1 MNKFDF
7 LILLLPFLT
16 TLIYVLTFFISQFL
30 KRNSYL
36 SNLLYS
42 FVLILV
48 IKIILVFIFKDLIE
62 IKEFIYIFF
71 AYLCMSFV
79 FMNLI
84 QVPISSLQVKILR
97 IIKKNN
103 GLKDSK
109 IYNIYN
115 ANHIFEERFNTLLK
129 NKTIKKDKALIR
141 INNKKILLFYYLIKY
156 IKIIHNI
163 KL

>member
-1 MNKFDF
+1 MNKSDF
-7 LILLLPFLT
+7 LILLLPFFST
-16 TLIYVLTFFISQFL
+16 SIYVLTFLITQIL

-42 FVLILV
+42 FILILS
-48 IKIILVFIFKDLIE
+48 IKIILAFIFQDLIE
-62 IKEFIYIFF
+62 IKELMYIFF
-71 AYLCMSFV
+71 VFFCTSFI

-103 GLKDSK
+103 GIKESK

-129 NKTIKKDKALIR
+129 NKTLKKDKSLIR
-141 INNKKILLFYYLIKY
+141 FNNKKILLFYYLIKY

>member
-16 TLIYVLTFFISQFL
+16 TLIYVLTFLISQLL

-48 IKIILVFIFKDLIE
+48 IKIILVFVFKDFIE

-103 GLKDSK
+103 GLKESK

-115 ANHIFEERFNTLLK
+115 AKHIFEERFNTLLK
-129 NKTIKKDKALIR
+129 NKTIKKDKSLIR
-141 INNKKILLFYYLIKY
+141 INNKKILFFYYLIKY

>member
-7 LILLLPFLT
+7 LNLLLPFLT
-16 TLIYVLTFFISQFL
+16 TLIYVLTFFISQLL

-42 FVLILV
+42 FVSILV

-71 AYLCMSFV
+71 SYLCMSFV

-103 GLKDSK
+103 GLKESK

>member
-1 MNKFDF
+1 MNKSDF
-7 LILLLPFLT
+7 LILLLPFFST
-16 TLIYVLTFFISQFL
+16 SIYVLTFLISQIL

-42 FVLILV
+42 FILILS
-48 IKIILVFIFKDLIE
+48 IKIILAFIFQDLIE
-62 IKEFIYIFF
+62 IKELMYIFF
-71 AYLCMSFV
+71 VFFCTSFI

-103 GLKDSK
+103 GIKESK

-129 NKTIKKDKALIR
+129 NKTLKKDKSLIR
-141 INNKKILLFYYLIKY
+141 FNNKKILLFYYLIKY

>member
-1 MNKFDF
+1 MVDGDTEYDDDASVDADAVAADDEAYDF
-7 LILLLPFLT
+7 GQGAGFYLNATEMPWA
-16 TLIYVLTFFISQFL
+16 
-30 KRNSYL
+30 RNFHMY
-36 SNLLYS
+36 
-42 FVLILV
+42 
-48 IKIILVFIFKDLIE
+48 D
-62 IKEFIYIFF
+62 YIFF

-103 GLKDSK
+103 GLKESK

-129 NKTIKKDKALIR
+129 NIPLDLADWLSEAAVKNKFLPLI
-141 INNKKILLFYYLIKY
+141 YLILFFFVIPY
-156 IKIIHNI
+156 LIIY
-163 KL
+163 LGR

>member
-1 MNKFDF
+1 MNKPDF
-7 LILLLPFLT
+7 LILLLPFFST
-16 TLIYVLTFFISQFL
+16 SIYVLTFLISQIL

-42 FVLILV
+42 FILILS
-48 IKIILVFIFKDLIE
+48 IKIILAFIFQDLIE
-62 IKEFIYIFF
+62 IKELMYIFF
-71 AYLCMSFV
+71 VFFCTSFI

-103 GLKDSK
+103 GIKESK

-129 NKTIKKDKALIR
+129 NKTLKKDKSLIR
-141 INNKKILLFYYLIKY
+141 FNNKKILLFYYLIKY

>member
-7 LILLLPFLT
+7 LILLLPFLST
-16 TLIYVLTFFISQFL
+16 SIYVLTFLVSQIL
-30 KRNSYL
+30 KRDSYL

-42 FVLILV
+42 FIFILS
-48 IKIILVFIFKDLIE
+48 IKIILAFIFQDLIE
-62 IKEFIYIFF
+62 IKELMYIFF
-71 AYLCMSFV
+71 VFFCSSFI

-103 GLKDSK
+103 GIKESK

-129 NKTIKKDKALIR
+129 NKTLKKDKSLIR
-141 INNKKILLFYYLIKY
+141 FSNKKILLFYYLIKY

>member
-71 AYLCMSFV
+71 SYLCMSFV

-103 GLKDSK
+103 GLKESK

>member
-1 MNKFDF
+1 M
-7 LILLLPFLT
+7 
-16 TLIYVLTFFISQFL
+16 
-30 KRNSYL
+30 
-36 SNLLYS
+36 
-42 FVLILV
+42 
-48 IKIILVFIFKDLIE
+48 VFIFKDLIE

-103 GLKDSK
+103 GLKESK
-109 IYNIYN
+109 IFNIYN

-129 NKTIKKDKALIR
+129 NKTIKKEKLLIR
-141 INNKKILLFYYLIKY
+141 INNKRILLFYYLIKY

>member
-62 IKEFIYIFF
+62 IKNLFISFCIFM
-71 AYLCMSFV
+71 YELC
-79 FMNLI
+79 L
-84 QVPISSLQVKILR
+84 
-97 IIKKNN
+97 
-103 GLKDSK
+103 
-109 IYNIYN
+109 Y
-115 ANHIFEERFNTLLK
+115 EFNTSSYQQPSSK
-129 NKTIKKDKALIR
+129 NTE
-141 INNKKILLFYYLIKY
+141 NNQKE
-156 IKIIHNI
+156 
-163 KL
+163 

>member
-16 TLIYVLTFFISQFL
+16 TLTYVLTFFISQFL
-30 KRNSYL
+30 KGNSYL

-71 AYLCMSFV
+71 AHLCMSFV

-103 GLKDSK
+103 GLKESK
-109 IYNIYN
+109 VYNIYN
-115 ANHIFEERFNTLLK
+115 ANHIFEERFNTLIK

>member
-30 KRNSYL
+30 KKNSYL

-48 IKIILVFIFKDLIE
+48 IKIILVFVFKDFIE

-103 GLKDSK
+103 GLKESK